1 MSSRVTI
8 SATAIVFSS
17 AVMVFAQ
24 ASNPTQT
31 FVNTAAQGGEAEV
44 SLARTAET
52 HTTNP
57 QVKALASKIRD
68 DHEKANAELK
78 DLCERKHMTCSTM
91 VSKNDEVRSEK
102 LDKLS
107 GTAFDRAYTDEM
119 VKDHQADIKEFEK
132 HQHDPDPDVAA
143 WVTKT
148 LPTLRE
154 HLKMAQDA
162 QRAVGGK

>member
-1 MSSRVTI
+1 MSSRRRGTRASAADEALGTALRDEPHVRQRPVPLLNPVTREVFMSSRVTI

-78 DLCERKHMTCSTM
+78 DLCERKHM
-91 VSKNDEVRSEK
+91 RSEE
-102 LDKLS
+102 
-107 GTAFDRAYTDEM
+107 R
-119 VKDHQADIKEFEK
+119 
-132 HQHDPDPDVAA
+132 
-143 WVTKT
+143 
-148 LPTLRE
+148 
-154 HLKMAQDA
+154 
-162 QRAVGGK
+162 